1 MNPTPLDKFSHWEKE
16 TPDAIFLRQ
25 PIAGTYREYSYAS
38 AGNQIRSVAQS
49 LLGLNLPPRSNIA
62 ILSKNC
68 AHWIMADL
76 AIWMAG
82 HVSVPLYPNLTSASI
97 KQILDHSDSKA
108 IFVGKLDDYKSQ
120 KPGIPDS
127 IQKISF
133 PLYGVDESLRWDDL
147 VEANAKPHASSPAW
161 NDHEVVTIM
170 YTSGTTGVP
179 KGVMFTFPQMMWTAE
194 TAAKALQSHFD
205 FPWHPKL
212 FSYLPLCHIA
222 ERMITECTGIIM
234 GAKISFAE
242 SLDTFARDLSATQPH
257 LFFGVPRIYS
267 RFQEKILEKLPQK
280 RLNAILKI
288 PILNGLFRKKLKKA
302 LGMTDAKVIGAGAA
316 PVAPA
321 LIDWFGALGITV
333 RDIYGMTE
341 TCGFCSFN
349 LMSIKT
355 GSVGQAW
362 PGVEVKL
369 GNDGEILTRHPGNM
383 AGYFKE
389 PGMTRDIF
397 TDDNYIKTGDTGTI
411 DQDGFLTI
419 TGRIKDIFKTDK
431 GKYVAP
437 APIEMKLLANADVD
451 QVCVVGMGIPQPIGL
466 AILSS
471 SGKSKSKEQLTASLM
486 ATLETVNG
494 VLESY
499 EKLQAIVIMNTDWSI
514 ENGLLTPTLKVKR
527 NEVEKLKVPRY
538 REWYERRERVVW
550 ES

>member
-16 TPDAIFLRQ
+16 TPNAVFLRQ
-25 PIAGTYREYSYAS
+25 PIGGTYREYSYAE
-38 AGNQIRSVAQS
+38 AGTEIRAIAKSIQA
-49 LLGLNLPPRSNIA
+49 LKLPPRSNIA

-76 AIWMAG
+76 AIWAAG
-82 HVSVPLYPNLTSASI
+82 HISVPLYPNLTAPSV
-97 KQILDHSDSKA
+97 KQILEHSESKA
-108 IFVGKLDDYKSQ
+108 IFVGKLDEYENQRS
-120 KPGIPDS
+120 GIPDS
-127 IQKISF
+127 VQKISF
-133 PLYGVDESLRWDDL
+133 PLYGIDEGLRWDDL
-147 VEANAKPHASSPAW
+147 LQANTNALPTPAAW
-161 NDHEVVTIM
+161 KDDEIVTIM
-170 YTSGTTGVP
+170 YTSGTTGIP

-194 TAAKALQSHFD
+194 TAAKSLQSHFN

-222 ERMITECTGIIM
+222 ERMITEFTGITM

-288 PILNGLFRKKLKKA
+288 PILNGLFRKKLKKT

-349 LMSIKT
+349 LKSIKT

-362 PGVEVKL
+362 PGVDVKL
-369 GNDGEILTRHPGNM
+369 GGDGEILTRHPGNM

-397 TDDNYIKTGDTGTI
+397 TDDNFVKTGDTGTI
-411 DQDGFLTI
+411 DPDGFLTI

-471 SGKSKSKEQLTASLM
+471 LGKSKSKEQLTQSL
-486 ATLETVNG
+486 ATTLETVNEA
-494 VLESY
+494 LESY
-499 EKLQAIVIMNTDWSI
+499 EKLQAIVIMHTDWSI
-514 ENGLLTPTLKVKR
+514 ANGLLTPTLKVKR